1 MPKTLRKYN
10 NKFFKNIVLFKLRVL
25 NNNYYL
31 FLKNQNYLQMAKELK
46 RAAYLTL
53 AANIFLFIFKAAA
66 GIISNSIAVISEAI
80 NSLTDIISSGA
91 IMYSVRISLKKPDE
105 DHQFGHNAAQPLSV
119 FLIALFTAMLS
130 INLIEESVKR
140 IITPYRINIT
150 PPVYIILVVTVI
162 LKLILN
168 RYQNS
173 VSIKYKSPALKATA
187 IDSMNDVLTSSLSIV
202 GIIGV
207 QLGFR
212 YVDGIAG
219 ILIALFIFR
228 SAYQMAKENI
238 DYLMGKSADKN
249 LILEI
254 ANVALKVEGVRGLNE
269 LKSHYVGN
277 KFHVEIHIDVD
288 KNLSTEISHD
298 IGKNVQKAIS
308 NLSEINQVFV
318 HIDPV

>member
-1 MPKTLRKYN
+1 
-10 NKFFKNIVLFKLRVL
+10 
-25 NNNYYL
+25 
-31 FLKNQNYLQMAKELK
+31 MAKVLK
-46 RAAYLTL
+46 RVTYVTL
-53 AANIFLFIFKAAA
+53 AANIFLFLIKAAA

-91 IMYSVRISLKKPDE
+91 IMYSVSVSLQKPDD

-119 FLIALFTAMLS
+119 FLVALFTAILS
-130 INLIEESVKR
+130 INLVEESVKR
-140 IITPYRINIT
+140 IITPYRTNII
-150 PPVYIILVVTVI
+150 PPIYIILVITVI
-162 LKLILN
+162 TKLILN
-168 RYQNS
+168 RYQTRIGNA
-173 VSIKYKSPALKATA
+173 YKSPALKATA
-187 IDSMNDVLTSSLSIV
+187 VDSMNDVLTSSVSII

-207 QLGFR
+207 QLGYR
-212 YVDGIAG
+212 YLDGAAG

-254 ANVALKVEGVRGLNE
+254 ANVALKVEGVLGLNE

-277 KFHVEIHIDVD
+277 KFHIEIHINVD
-288 KNLSTEISHD
+288 RNLSTEISHN
-298 IGKNVQKAIS
+298 IGENVQDSVSK
-308 NLSEINQVFV
+308 LPEINQVFV

>member
-1 MPKTLRKYN
+1 
-10 NKFFKNIVLFKLRVL
+10 
-25 NNNYYL
+25 
-31 FLKNQNYLQMAKELK
+31 MAKSLK
-46 RAAYLTL
+46 RAANLTL
-53 AANIFLFIFKAAA
+53 AANIFLFIIKAAA
-66 GIISNSIAVISEAI
+66 GIISNSIAVISDAI
-80 NSLTDIISSGA
+80 NSLTDIISSMA
-91 IMYSVRISLKKPDE
+91 IMYSVRVSLKKPDE

-140 IITPYRINIT
+140 LITPYHVNII
-150 PPVYIILVVTVI
+150 PPVYIILIITVI
-162 LKLILN
+162 TKLLLN
-168 RYQNS
+168 RYQT
-173 VSIKYKSPALKATA
+173 SISQTYKSPAIKATA
-187 IDSMNDVLTSSLSIV
+187 IDSRNDILTSSLSLL
-202 GIIGV
+202 GILGV

-212 YVDGIAG
+212 YLDGVAG

-238 DYLMGKSADKN
+238 DYLMGRSADKS

-288 KNLSTEISHD
+288 KNLSTEVSHD
-298 IGKNVQKAIS
+298 IGKSVQGAIS
-308 NLSEINQVFV
+308 NLPEINKVFV